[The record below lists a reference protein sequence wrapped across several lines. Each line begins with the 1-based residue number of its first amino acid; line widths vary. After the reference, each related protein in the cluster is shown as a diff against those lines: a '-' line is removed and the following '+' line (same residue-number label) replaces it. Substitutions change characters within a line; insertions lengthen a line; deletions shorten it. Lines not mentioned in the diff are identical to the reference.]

1 MKLDDASK
9 RGVRLDQYVKD
20 SAKKTKIRIIAERDL
35 RFLLDDYQ
43 VMGATKAEVKNLQ
56 EYLIIA
62 KESGVAEN
70 YLEEAET
77 LKRRMSESIKV
88 DDIFKEFQAYPKRG
102 DYYPEFKYPKKFV
115 FYDHVDKKKFRDL
128 FHKRKRE
135 LDKKILPKYGITPE
149 LQNML

>member
-88 DDIFKEFQAYPKRG
+88 DDIFKEF
-102 DYYPEFKYPKKFV
+102 
-115 FYDHVDKKKFRDL
+115 
-128 FHKRKRE
+128 
-135 LDKKILPKYGITPE
+135 
-149 LQNML
+149 